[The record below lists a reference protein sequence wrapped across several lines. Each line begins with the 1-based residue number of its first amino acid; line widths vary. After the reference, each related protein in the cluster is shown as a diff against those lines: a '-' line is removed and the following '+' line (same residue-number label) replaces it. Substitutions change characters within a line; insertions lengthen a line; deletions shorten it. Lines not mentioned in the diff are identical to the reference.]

1 MNVDNFDLK
10 GAYEEL
16 SGFAHTLSAID
27 PLHLDSFD
35 SSNTVFVMVDIVN
48 GFINE
53 GAMASPDIGKII
65 PHVCE
70 LLKKCTAKGIPSV
83 AFADCHNENCAEFD
97 SFPVHCLEGTS
108 ESEIVDEIKDIGGY
122 MLICKNSTNGFHEKR
137 FREYLAENS
146 TADTFIVTGDCTD
159 ICVMQFCLALK
170 TYFTVNN
177 RQCRIV
183 VPLNCVDTYNGQG
196 HNSTFAN
203 LAAIRLMTV
212 NGIEFVSE
220 II

>member
-16 SGFAHTLSAID
+16 AGFAHALSVLD
-27 PLHLDSFD
+27 PLPLDSFD
-35 SSNTVFVMVDIVN
+35 SSKTVFVMVDIVN

-65 PHVCE
+65 PPVCE
-70 LLKKCTAKGIPSV
+70 LLKKCTAKCIPSV
-83 AFADCHNENCAEFD
+83 AFADCHSEGCAEFD
-97 SFPVHCLEGTS
+97 SFPVHCLKDSS
-108 ESEIVDEIKDIGGY
+108 ESEIVDEIKSIGGY
-122 MLICKNSTNGFHEKR
+122 TLIPKNSTNGFHEEAFKR
-137 FREYLAENS
+137 FLSEHSA
-146 TADTFIVTGDCTD
+146 ADTFIVTGDCTD

-183 VPLNCVDTYNGQG
+183 VPLNCVDTYNVQG

-203 LAAIRLMTV
+203 LAAVKLMTV
-212 NGIEFVSE
+212 NGIEFASE